1 MQMLSP
7 IARHRAREAR
17 RRSVLLA
24 AGVVALAVVCVGIG
38 VTGQAALSQ
47 PVAETFDDANPAG
60 GDAPI
65 GADLTSGVLP
75 RPQGVASLPVP
86 EFAVANPV
94 ASAGVCDRPGVA
106 DALASAADEAA
117 ITAAGGGSAVREAIA
132 NGAAPCFSLDD
143 PSRAWVVVDKLR
155 PIQPLEWEPGDLV
168 SVSGG
173 QLMRQNSADAFVAMV
188 ADASAAGMSDI
199 VANSGYRSYSYQ
211 VGNHDRQLAAEGQS
225 AERTSAR
232 AGFSEHQL
240 GTTVDVQLPG
250 GSIESF
256 GGTETSAWVSE
267 NAWRYGFIV
276 RYEEGA
282 YDIVGYEAEPWHLR
296 YIGPQLAAAYHDGG
310 FHTLEEFFGLPAAPD
325 YTS

>member
-17 RRSVLLA
+17 RRSVLLT

-47 PVAETFDDANPAG
+47 PTAQAFDDSG
-60 GDAPI
+60 STSGDAPI

-86 EFAVANPV
+86 EFAAANPV
-94 ASAGVCDRPGVA
+94 SSAGVCDRPGVA
-106 DALASAADEAA
+106 DALASGADEAA
-117 ITAAGGGSAVREAIA
+117 VVAAGGGNAVREAIA
-132 NGAAPCFSLDD
+132 AGAASCFSLGD
-143 PSRAWVVVDKLR
+143 PARSWVVVDKLR
-155 PIQPLEWEPGDLV
+155 AIEPLEWEPSDLV
-168 SVSGG
+168 SISGG
-173 QLMRQNSADAFVAMV
+173 QLMRQTSADAFAAMV
-188 ADASAAGMSDI
+188 SDASAAGMSDI

-211 VGNHDRQLAAEGQS
+211 VGNHGRQLAAEGES

-256 GGTETSAWVSE
+256 GGTQTSAWVSE

-325 YTS
+325 YAS